1 MTGNKVRR
9 SQKENKRLTEE
20 VKNKNNAT
28 NKNVHRNIEIQDMT
42 KEDILR
48 LRDTAEQT
56 RVQFKE
62 RVTRDN
68 KYDVS
73 CEMVALSN
81 SHGGMIVVGIDDKTG
96 RINPLSFAEVQETT
110 NLLGSL
116 ASEGVVPQILLDIEN
131 VQMEGGVIVVAT
143 VKQGKNK
150 PYRDSK
156 GIVWVKQ
163 GADKRKVFDNAE
175 LIAMLMENGQMHPDS
190 MPVNGTSIK
199 DLDENTLRDY
209 LLNRFRS
216 DFERQQLSIT
226 ELRHRSLYEIAD
238 ILSQTLEGILKNNGL
253 IMEDGTLTVAALMLM
268 GKYPQR
274 WLPAFTVRCVSFVGN
289 SIGGTEF
296 RDKSGNDADGNAVHL
311 YNYIISFLTRNL
323 RKKQVEKDFNS
334 QGELEVSTASLSEI
348 VTNGILHRSYVIEA
362 PLRVFIFDN
371 RIEIHSPGL
380 LPEGVSME
388 SIKHGASVPRNK
400 LLFNHGINL
409 LPYTGAGSGITRAL
423 KFTPDIKFENDETL
437 NEFIVTVERGNTGEN
452 GVQTDREDRDKAL
465 ENNDLGNSQVIKADR
480 EDRDDVIETQHVS
493 YKSLSGVQKNV
504 IQFCNIPRSA
514 REILEH
520 IGYAYNSTNIANQI
534 KLLVQLGFLEMT
546 EPEKPN
552 SKNQKYRKVRKG

>member
-1 MTGNKVRR
+1 
-9 SQKENKRLTEE
+9 
-20 VKNKNNAT
+20 
-28 NKNVHRNIEIQDMT
+28 MT

-73 CEMVALSN
+73 CEMVAQSN
-81 SHGGMIVVGIDDKTG
+81 SRGGMIVVGIDDKTG
-96 RINPLSFAEVQETT
+96 RINPLSFVEVQETT
-110 NLLGSL
+110 HLLGSL

-131 VQMEGGVIVVAT
+131 VQMEGGVIVVVT
-143 VKQGKNK
+143 VKQGRNK

-226 ELRHRSLYEIAD
+226 ELRHRNLGEIAD
-238 ILSQTLEGILKNNGL
+238 ILSQTPEGILKNNGL

-289 SIGGTEF
+289 SIGSTEF

-323 RKKQVEKDFNS
+323 RKRQVEKDFNS

-423 KFTPDIKFENDETL
+423 KFTPDIKFVNDETL
-437 NEFIVTVERGNTGEN
+437 NEFVVTVERRSVGE
-452 GVQTDREDRDKAL
+452 TDAKNDRDNDRDDRDKRDKEDKDNL
-465 ENNDLGNSQVIKADR
+465 LVTKHIEKQETPKR
-480 EDRDDVIETQHVS
+480 DRDGVEETKDGSHITRTPYRLLTS
-493 YKSLSGVQKNV
+493 VQKDI
-504 IQFCNIPRSA
+504 IQFCSIPRTA
-514 REILEH
+514 KEIMDH
-520 IGYAYNSTNIANQI
+520 IGYYNNSKNMTAYV
-534 KLLVQLGFLEMT
+534 KPLLGMGYLEMT
-546 EPEKPN
+546 EPDKPK

>member
-1 MTGNKVRR
+1 
-9 SQKENKRLTEE
+9 
-20 VKNKNNAT
+20 
-28 NKNVHRNIEIQDMT
+28 MT

-56 RVQFKE
+56 KVQFKE
-62 RVTRDN
+62 RVTREN

-73 CEMVALSN
+73 CEMVAQSN
-81 SHGGMIVVGIDDKTG
+81 YRGGMIVVGIDDKTG
-96 RINPLSFAEVQETT
+96 RINPLSFQEVQETT

-131 VQMEGGVIVVAT
+131 VQMDGGVIVVAT
-143 VKQGKNK
+143 IKQGKNK

-163 GADKRKVFDNAE
+163 GADKRKVFDKAE

-190 MPVNGTSIK
+190 MPIKGTSIK
-199 DLDENTLRDY
+199 DLDENTVRDY
-209 LLNRFRS
+209 LLSRFRS
-216 DFERQQLSIT
+216 DYERQQLPIT
-226 ELRHRSLYEIAD
+226 ELKHKSLAEIAD
-238 ILSQTLEGILKNNGL
+238 IISQTPEGILKNNGL
-253 IMEDGTLTVAALMLM
+253 IMEDGTLTLAALMLM

-274 WLPAFTVRCVSFVGN
+274 WLPAFTVRCISFVGN

-296 RDKSGNDADGNAVHL
+296 RDKSGNDADGNAVHM

-323 RKKQVEKDFNS
+323 RHKQVEKDFNS
-334 QGELEVSTASLSEI
+334 PGELEVSMTSLSEI
-348 VTNGILHRSYVIEA
+348 VANGILHRSYVIEA

-380 LPEGVSME
+380 LPEGVNLE
-388 SIKHGASVPRNK
+388 NILHGASVPRNK

-423 KFTPDIKFENDETL
+423 KFTPDIKFVNDETL
-437 NEFIVTVERGNTGEN
+437 NEFVVTMERE
-452 GVQTDREDRDKAL
+452 GVNDRDDDRDDRDKSL
-465 ENNDLGNSQVIKADR
+465 ENSDLKKIGKQGN
-480 EDRDDVIETQHVS
+480 DRDDRVKHAGVS
-493 YKSLSGVQKNV
+493 YKALDGTQKNI
-504 IQFCNIPRSA
+504 IQFCSIPRSA

-520 IGYAYNSTNIANQI
+520 IGYSYHPTHIAKFI
-534 KLLVQLGFLEMT
+534 KPLLKLGFIEMT
-546 EPEKPN
+546 EPDKPN
-552 SKNQKYRKVRKG
+552 SKNQKYRICQVTGP

>member
-1 MTGNKVRR
+1 
-9 SQKENKRLTEE
+9 
-20 VKNKNNAT
+20 
-28 NKNVHRNIEIQDMT
+28 MT
-42 KEDILR
+42 KEEILK

-81 SHGGMIVVGIDDKTG
+81 SRGGMIVVGIDDKTG
-96 RINPLSFAEVQETT
+96 RINPLSFIEVQETT

-143 VKQGKNK
+143 VKQGRNK

-199 DLDENTLRDY
+199 DLDESTLRDY

-226 ELRHRSLYEIAD
+226 ELRHRSLDEIAG
-238 ILSQTLEGILKNNGL
+238 ILSQTPEGILKNNGL
-253 IMEDGTLTVAALMLM
+253 VMEDGTLTVAALMLM

-437 NEFIVTVERGNTGEN
+437 NEFIVTVERRNTGEN
-452 GVQTDREDRDKAL
+452 GVQTGRVDDREGRDKRDEETKDNSLVTKRIEKQETSKIDRDGAEEAEEGSRIVHTPYRL
-465 ENNDLGNSQVIKADR
+465 LTS
-480 EDRDDVIETQHVS
+480 
-493 YKSLSGVQKNV
+493 VQKDI
-504 IQFCNIPRSA
+504 IQFCSIPRTA
-514 REILEH
+514 KEIMDH
-520 IGYAYNSTNIANQI
+520 IGYYNNSKNMTAYVRP
-534 KLLVQLGFLEMT
+534 LLEMGYLEMT

>member
-1 MTGNKVRR
+1 MTTDKDV
-9 SQKENKRLTEE
+9 
-20 VKNKNNAT
+20 
-28 NKNVHRNIEIQDMT
+28 IEIRNMT

-56 RVQFKE
+56 RVQFFVKRSGRAERKE

-73 CEMVALSN
+73 CEMVAQSN
-81 SHGGMIVVGIDDKTG
+81 SRGGMIVVGIDDKTG
-96 RINPLSFAEVQETT
+96 RINPLSFVEVQETT

-216 DFERQQLSIT
+216 DFERQQLSVT
-226 ELRHRSLYEIAD
+226 ELRHRSLYEIAG
-238 ILSQTLEGILKNNGL
+238 ILSQTPEGILKNNGL
-253 IMEDGTLTVAALMLM
+253 VMEDGTLTVAALMLM

-334 QGELEVSTASLSEI
+334 QGELEVSIASLSEI

-423 KFTPDIKFENDETL
+423 KFTPGIKFINDETL
-437 NEFIVTVERGNTGEN
+437 NEFVVTVERRDVGKNDVKN
-452 GVQTDREDRDKAL
+452 DRDSDRDDRDKRLNQSDLEATNKKQSDRDKEIEIAHIAYKAL
-465 ENNDLGNSQVIKADR
+465 EG
-480 EDRDDVIETQHVS
+480 TQ
-493 YKSLSGVQKNV
+493 KDV
-504 IQFCNIPRSA
+504 IQFCSIPRSA

-520 IGYAYNSTNIANQI
+520 IGYSYHPTNINKFI
-534 KLLVQLGFLEMT
+534 KPLLEHGFIEMT
-546 EPEKPN
+546 EPDKPN
-552 SKNQKYRKVRKG
+552 SKNQKYRKVRK

>member
-1 MTGNKVRR
+1 
-9 SQKENKRLTEE
+9 
-20 VKNKNNAT
+20 
-28 NKNVHRNIEIQDMT
+28 MT

-73 CEMVALSN
+73 CEMVAQSN
-81 SHGGMIVVGIDDKTG
+81 SRGGMIVVGIDDKTG
-96 RINPLSFAEVQETT
+96 RINPLSFVEVQETT

-116 ASEGVVPQILLDIEN
+116 ASEGVVPQVLLDIEN

-216 DFERQQLSIT
+216 DFERQQLPIT
-226 ELRHRSLYEIAD
+226 ELRHRSLEEIAD
-238 ILSQTLEGILKNNGL
+238 VLSQTSEGILKNNGL
-253 IMEDGTLTVAALMLM
+253 ILEDGTLTVAALMLM
-268 GKYPQR
+268 GSYPQR
-274 WLPAFTVRCVSFVGN
+274 WLPAFTVRCVSFIGN

-334 QGELEVSTASLSEI
+334 QGELEVSIASLSEI

-362 PLRVFIFDN
+362 PLRVFIFDD

-388 SIKHGASVPRNK
+388 SIKHGASMPRNK

-423 KFTPDIKFENDETL
+423 KFTPDIKFVNDETL
-437 NEFIVTVERGNTGEN
+437 NEFVVTVERGNVGETSPKN
-452 GVQTDREDRDKAL
+452 DRDSDRDDRDKRDREDRDKTL
-465 ENNDLGNSQVIKADR
+465 ENNGLKNSQGLERDR
-480 EDRDDVIETQHVS
+480 EDRDDVIETPPIS

-504 IQFCNIPRSA
+504 IQFCSIPRSA

-520 IGYAYNSTNIANQI
+520 VGYAYNSTNIANQI
-534 KLLVQLGFLEMT
+534 KPLVEYGFIEMT
-546 EPEKPN
+546 EPEKLN
-552 SKNQKYRKVRKG
+552 SKNQKYRKVRKN